1 MVHHKK
7 LVDTLLLLVCRLGT
21 AGVEGFLLDLRHQD
35 ERGGGRGGGV
45 TNGSSQMLVPP
56 PSPLLCVGP
65 TNHLPSL
72 TSTFCNKMSG
82 RRWDCFF
89 AGGEEEERK
98 SYLLFALCISG
109 LLARKKNAW
118 DIWEGKKKYLFSWL
132 IFDGVAIPVNNN
144 GVKETKKIIV
154 IFLVSH
160 HLKTFYYFVILDPLK
175 FFSSNSV
182 FLSLFLT
189 FAILD
194 LLKLYSR
201 NSLFL
206 SRDCS
211 NQPRHNKNRLCSKT
225 CGKIIIGSK
234 ETY

>member
-1 MVHHKK
+1 MNE
-7 LVDTLLLLVCRLGT
+7 
-21 AGVEGFLLDLRHQD
+21 AE
-35 ERGGGRGGGV
+35 EGGGA
-45 TNGSSQMLVPP
+45 SQMAHHRCWFHLHRRCFVLGPPTIFP
-56 PSPLLCVGP
+56 PSQAHFAIKCLGEGGTV
-65 TNHLPSL
+65 
-72 TSTFCNKMSG
+72 
-82 RRWDCFF
+82 FF

-160 HLKTFYYFVILDPLK
+160 NLKTFYYFVILDPLK

-211 NQPRHNKNRLCSKT
+211 NQPRHNKNRLLKDMRQDNHREQRDLLKYNFGM
-225 CGKIIIGSK
+225 CGAPDTDLIIAL
-234 ETY
+234 